1 MVRLTLMPGSLRK
14 SLSSTAMTAFCRSS
28 GMAEISRQMRLF
40 SPAKVF
46 TSLPSR
52 SYTMEVCLSFCS
64 SRSSLPSGSSV
75 TCTTYSESSTA
86 PALAAM
92 TQTHSRQPMNRMM
105 VPNILRRGLFF
116 FFFPFFFWAEVAA
129 VSGLFALCMEM
140 CRSCLGS
147 MGTASFGIIAA
158 GAKPACACTDTRPHS
173 AVTQMGIKP

>member
-14 SLSSTAMTAFCRSS
+14 SLSSTAMTAFCRFS

-92 TQTHSRQPMNRMM
+92 TQTHSRQPM
-105 VPNILRRGLFF
+105 VPNILRRGLFL
-116 FFFPFFFWAEVAA
+116 FFFPFFFRAEVAA

-158 GAKPACACTDTRPHS
+158 GAEPACACTDTRPHS

>member
-1 MVRLTLMPGSLRK
+1 
-14 SLSSTAMTAFCRSS
+14 
-28 GMAEISRQMRLF
+28 
-40 SPAKVF
+40 
-46 TSLPSR
+46 
-52 SYTMEVCLSFCS
+52 
-64 SRSSLPSGSSV
+64 
-75 TCTTYSESSTA
+75 
-86 PALAAM
+86 
-92 TQTHSRQPMNRMM
+92 MNRMM

-158 GAKPACACTDTRPHS
+158 GAEPACACTDTRPHS